1 MSDNVADPMNR
12 RRVLT
17 SAIALGA
24 TALAGACAMTSPA
37 LEPARRRF
45 GANISMMF
53 ADVPLLQR
61 FARAK
66 AAGFGAVEMQFDWQ
80 TETPEALA
88 AAARAADIEV
98 ALLNVPQGVNNE
110 PFISS
115 IPGAES
121 RFVEALE
128 TAKRYCAALDCRKV
142 NVLPGQRVES
152 FALIDQIAAYEENL
166 HAAGAAMAEVGVR
179 VVAEPVNT
187 VDRPTMLV
195 STVPR
200 MAAVLQAA
208 SHPNLAIQFDIYHVA
223 MMGDPLVETFNAYKD
238 RIGHIQFADAPG
250 RHEPGTG
257 DIDFEAI
264 FAAIDASGY
273 DGWINGEYAPAGET
287 EEGLAWLETF
297 AARAG

>member
-1 MSDNVADPMNR
+1 MNR

-17 SAIALGA
+17 SGLALGA
-24 TALAGACAMTSPA
+24 TALVGACTMTPTA
-37 LEPARRRF
+37 PARRRF

-53 ADVPLLQR
+53 NDVPLLER

-80 TETPEALA
+80 AETPDALA

-110 PFISS
+110 PFIGS
-115 IPGAES
+115 IPGAEA
-121 RFVEALE
+121 RFAESLAL
-128 TAKRYCAALDCRKV
+128 AGRYCAALACPKV

-152 FALIDQIAAYEENL
+152 FALDDQLAAYRASL
-166 HAAGAAMAEVGVR
+166 RVAGATMAAAGVQ

-195 STVPR
+195 SRVAQ
-200 MAAVLQAA
+200 MVELLDAAG
-208 SHPNLAIQFDIYHVA
+208 HPNLAVQFDIYHVA
-223 MMGDPLVETFNAYKD
+223 MMGDPVVETFEAYTHKV
-238 RIGHIQFADAPG
+238 GHIQFADAPG

-257 DIDFEAI
+257 SIDFAAI
-264 FAAIDASGY
+264 FAAIDRSGY
-273 DGWINGEYAPAGET
+273 DGWINGEYNPAGAT
-287 EEGLAWLETF
+287 EDGLGWLGTF
-297 AARAG
+297 AARIV